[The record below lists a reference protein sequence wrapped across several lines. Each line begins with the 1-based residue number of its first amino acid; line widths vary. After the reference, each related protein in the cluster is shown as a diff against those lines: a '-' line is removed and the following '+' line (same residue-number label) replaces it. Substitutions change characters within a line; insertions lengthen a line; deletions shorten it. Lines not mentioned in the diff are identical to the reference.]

1 MKTGMWFV
9 MWHGTEN
16 LIKFNIYSH
25 KAEIVVSNIVPLFFA
40 IYSSRKR
47 RTSYSQDE
55 RDYFINSINDDDP
68 MDECNAALV
77 LMSLSCSPHSPRAA
91 WETQLGSSPS
101 SSSASWSTGSSS
113 PPLSDDGSAPTTTT
127 IIRRGPR
134 TTSLST
140 SDEGIVMDYNEDL
153 PRKRRVSVH
162 FNKNIIISLTK
173 KNYYC
178 VYRNEHDF
186 LDLTSLIR
194 NYVYIT

>member
-1 MKTGMWFV
+1 
-9 MWHGTEN
+9 
-16 LIKFNIYSH
+16 
-25 KAEIVVSNIVPLFFA
+25 
-40 IYSSRKR
+40 
-47 RTSYSQDE
+47 
-55 RDYFINSINDDDP
+55 

-113 PPLSDDGSAPTTTT
+113 PPLSDDGSAPTTT

-153 PRKRRVSVH
+153 PRKRRVSLQKPIL
-162 FNKNIIISLTK
+162 FNHILTK
-173 KNYYC
+173 KRKMN
-178 VYRNEHDF
+178 
-186 LDLTSLIR
+186 TISLIR
-194 NYVYIT
+194 PV

>member
-1 MKTGMWFV
+1 
-9 MWHGTEN
+9 
-16 LIKFNIYSH
+16 
-25 KAEIVVSNIVPLFFA
+25 
-40 IYSSRKR
+40 
-47 RTSYSQDE
+47 
-55 RDYFINSINDDDP
+55 

-162 FNKNIIISLTK
+162 FIIHIISLTK
-173 KNYYC
+173 KIIIAYIEMN
-178 VYRNEHDF
+178 
-186 LDLTSLIR
+186 TISLI
-194 NYVYIT
+194 